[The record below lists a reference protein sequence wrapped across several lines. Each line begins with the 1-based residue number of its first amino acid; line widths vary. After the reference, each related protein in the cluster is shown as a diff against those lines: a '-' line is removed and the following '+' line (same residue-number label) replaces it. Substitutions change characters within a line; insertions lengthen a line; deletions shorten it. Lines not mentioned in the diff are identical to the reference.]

1 MSNHSGLESRLEYSK
16 IIQSSYGSP
25 STIRGFRSINAG
37 RTFSSLETSR
47 SPGPTTLGVVQPR
60 HSRSAS
66 ECRPVVQQELEGRLR
81 TVSID
86 PPALVGRQDGIPTLN
101 GNVWVGPLPKSLGPV
116 TWTSLEKRT
125 FCLR

>member
-66 ECRPVVQQELEGRLR
+66 ECRPVAQQELEGRLR
-81 TVSID
+81 TVS
-86 PPALVGRQDGIPTLN
+86 TLTTRSKA
-101 GNVWVGPLPKSLGPV
+101 GQVWTVVQHGQQ
-116 TWTSLEKRT
+116 
-125 FCLR
+125 CLRVE